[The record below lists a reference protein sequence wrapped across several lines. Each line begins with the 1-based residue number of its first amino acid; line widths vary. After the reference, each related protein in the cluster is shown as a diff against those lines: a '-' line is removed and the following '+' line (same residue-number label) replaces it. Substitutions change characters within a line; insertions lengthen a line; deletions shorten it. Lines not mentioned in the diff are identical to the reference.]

1 VGVEQGGRVRWEDLK
16 PDESMIEALDVADA
30 GGRRRGALAGD
41 QSARKNWSNRF
52 ADACAQMV
60 ADAVRANRTL
70 SKFDVRPNADGSGR
84 EALTF
89 IAAGKRKRVD
99 VIAATLASG
108 LQVGISLKGLN
119 FRGPGGNFDH
129 NLTGRTY
136 ELQDEVGAIHEYQAA
151 AFMVGLYFLPVQA
164 AWDKKAAASSFARTV
179 AHLRARSGRIDRML
193 PSQLRRSDAAGVALY
208 VPGDPGD
215 PFPRGVVRF
224 FDVSDDPP
232 RRGRP
237 SVDST
242 YTLKQFVEVLAE
254 QHAMDEAAIDW
265 ADPESD
271 PPITTEL

>member
-1 VGVEQGGRVRWEDLK
+1 MRWEDMK
-16 PDESMIEALDVADA
+16 PDTVMVTALDAADR
-30 GGRRRGALAGD
+30 GGTRAAALDGD

-60 ADAVRANRTL
+60 ADAVRTNRAL
-70 SKFDVRPNADGSGR
+70 KKFDVRPRADGSGK

-89 IAAGKRKRVD
+89 VAAGKRKRVD

-119 FRGPGGNFDH
+119 FRGPGGNYDH

-151 AFMVGLYFLPVQA
+151 AFMVGLYFLPIQA
-164 AWDKKAAASSFARTV
+164 AWDKKTAASSFARTV

-193 PSQLRRSDAAGVALY
+193 PSQLRRCDAAGVALY

-215 PFPRGVVRF
+215 PFPRGVVRY
-224 FDVSDDPP
+224 FDVSQDPP

-237 SVDST
+237 SLGST
-242 YTLKQFVEVLAE
+242 YTLKQFVDVLAE

-265 ADPESD
+265 ADPEAD
-271 PPITTEL
+271 PPIMSDP

>member
-1 VGVEQGGRVRWEDLK
+1 MFDRGAAVRWEELK
-16 PDESMIEALDVADA
+16 PDEGMVQGLDVADA
-30 GGRRRGALAGD
+30 GGSRPDALAGD

-60 ADAVRANRTL
+60 ADAVRHNRTL
-70 SKFDVRPNADGSGR
+70 SKFDVRPNADGSGK

-89 IAAGKRKRVD
+89 VAAGKRKRVD

-151 AFMVGLYFLPVQA
+151 AFMVGLYFLPIQA
-164 AWDKKAAASSFARTV
+164 AWDKTTAASSFARTV

-193 PSQLRRSDAAGVALY
+193 PSQLRRCDAAAVALY

-215 PFPRGVVRF
+215 PFPRGVVRY

-237 SVDST
+237 TVGST
-242 YTLKQFVEVLAE
+242 HTLKQLVELLAE

-265 ADPESD
+265 ADPEPD
-271 PPITTEL
+271 PAITPGA